1 MATSIILSIQVKN
14 YQLSQSITY
23 NDDGE
28 KIIYRGKVHTLD
40 TSARDI
46 IEKGSALIIRDDIV
60 KRCRDA
66 NDNFKIDVEIRCLK
80 QGVIDYD
87 YESDLYDE
95 ETKQALYDAITANP
109 NPVEVTGNAL
119 YPVNFL

>member
-1 MATSIILSIQVKN
+1 MKN

-28 KIIYRGKVHTLD
+28 KIIYKGKVHTLD

-66 NDNFKIDVEIRCLK
+66 NDDFKIDVEIRCLK

-95 ETKQALYDAITANP
+95 ETKEALYDAITANP